1 MGVASGWVGSSAVS
15 VTGERSMKS
24 AGAKLKLSTPFYMSQ
39 MVGKSVQD
47 FSITVGR
54 SNFVVL
60 VQATNIQIVPVNNNY
75 GGYSNNST
83 TTGAGSAVS
92 SRVQTQN
99 PAGSINGSLLGC
111 SITHL
116 TQTQDST
123 KMYLGLTNGPN
134 QNFTLSFDGTNISFT
149 PLSFANNTRHYSAI
163 VSKNW
168 LFNQNGKTISVYKV

>member
-75 GGYSNNST
+75 GGYS
-83 TTGAGSAVS
+83 
-92 SRVQTQN
+92 
-99 PAGSINGSLLGC
+99 GSINGSLLGC

-116 TQTQDST
+116 SQTQDST